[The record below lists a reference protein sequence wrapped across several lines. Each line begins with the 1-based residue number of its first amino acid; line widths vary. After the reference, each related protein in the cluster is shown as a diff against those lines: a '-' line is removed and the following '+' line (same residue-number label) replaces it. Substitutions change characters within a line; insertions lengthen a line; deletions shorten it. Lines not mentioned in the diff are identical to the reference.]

1 VWLNNVPLEL
11 RPRAELLLKQEYAV
25 VRDRTKIQIIQ
36 QQLISDLALLD
47 EERADL
53 KEQKKRYSQT

>member
-1 VWLNNVPLEL
+1 MWLNNVPLEL

-36 QQLISDLALLD
+36 QQLISDLA
-47 EERADL
+47 
-53 KEQKKRYSQT
+53 